1 MRRTFAIVGGGLAGA
16 KAAETLR
23 GEGFDGRV
31 VLITDEPH
39 RPYDR
44 PPLSKRYLRGEVGVD
59 KVFVHD
65 EDFADSHDVEL
76 WTDTRVDALDL
87 DNRRLVLPDNG
98 TLPFD
103 ALLLAMGSQPR
114 RLPVPGAELEGVHVL
129 RSLDDARRLRH
140 ALATAAS
147 VAVIGAGWIGCEVAA
162 SARQLGKQVTV
173 VDPLPTPLFRVLG
186 GQVGAVFAG
195 LHEDHGVEMRLGAG
209 VERLTG
215 DSAVGAVVL
224 SDGTRVTAD
233 VVVLGVG
240 VTPRVELAESAG
252 LSVADGVLAD
262 ELLQT
267 DAPAVFV
274 AGDIAEAAHP
284 FLRQRIRV
292 EHWANALNQGQHAAR
307 NMLGGAQPYERLPYF
322 FSDQYDLGMEY
333 VGYAPAWDDV
343 VFRGDVAG
351 RAFIAFYR
359 RDQRVVAGIA
369 VNVWDAAEALK
380 ALIRSRAQPSAAALR
395 DTGTDLATLAAA
407 QAPR

>member
-23 GEGFDGRV
+23 SEGFDGRV

-44 PPLSKRYLRGEVGVD
+44 PPLSKGYLRGEVGVD

-65 EDFADSHDVEL
+65 EGFADSHDVEL
-76 WTDTRVDALDL
+76 WTGTRVDALDL
-87 DNRRLVLPDNG
+87 NNRRLVLPGNG

-103 ALLLAMGSQPR
+103 ALLLATGSQPR

-140 ALATAAS
+140 ALSTAAS
-147 VAVIGAGWIGCEVAA
+147 VAVVGAGWIGCEVAA

-173 VDPLPTPLFRVLG
+173 IDPQPTPLFRVLG
-186 GQVGAVFAG
+186 GQVGAVFAA
-195 LHEDHGVEMRLGAG
+195 LHEDHGVEMRLGVG
-209 VERLTG
+209 VERLAG

-224 SDGTRVTAD
+224 SEGTRVTAD

-240 VTPRVELAESAG
+240 VTPRVELAETAG

-267 DAPAVFV
+267 DAPGVFV

-307 NMLGGAQPYERLPYF
+307 NMLGGGKPYERLPYF
-322 FSDQYDLGMEY
+322 YSDQYDLGMEY
-333 VGYAPAWDDV
+333 VGYAPTWDDV
-343 VFRGDVAG
+343 VFRGDIPG
-351 RAFIAFYR
+351 RAFVAFYR
-359 RDQRVVAGIA
+359 RGQRVVAGIA
-369 VNVWDAAEALK
+369 VNVWDAAEPLK
-380 ALIRSRAQPSAAALR
+380 ALIRSRAQPPAAALR
-395 DTGTDLATLAAA
+395 DTATDLATVAAP
-407 QAPR
+407 QVPQ

>member
-16 KAAETLR
+16 KAAEALR
-23 GEGFDGRV
+23 SAGFDGRV

-44 PPLSKRYLRGEVGVD
+44 PPLSKGYLRSDVGVD

-65 EDFADSHDVEL
+65 EGFADSHDVEL
-76 WTDTRVDALDL
+76 WTDTRVEALDL
-87 DNRRLVLPDNG
+87 DNRRLVLPRNA

-103 ALLLAMGSQPR
+103 ALLLATGSQPR
-114 RLPVPGAELEGVHVL
+114 RLPVPGADLGGVHVL

-140 ALATAAS
+140 ALSTAAS

-173 VDPLPTPLFRVLG
+173 IDPLPTPLFRVLG
-186 GQVGAVFAG
+186 GQVGAVFAA
-195 LHEDHGVEMRLGAG
+195 LHEGHGVEMRLGAG

-215 DSAVGAVVL
+215 DSTVGAVVL
-224 SDGTRVTAD
+224 SDGTRVDAD

-240 VTPRVELAESAG
+240 VTPRVELAETAG

-262 ELLQT
+262 EFLQT
-267 DAPAVFV
+267 DAPDVFV

-292 EHWANALNQGQHAAR
+292 EHWANALNQGQHAAL
-307 NMLGGAQPYERLPYF
+307 NMLGRAQPYERLPYF
-322 FSDQYDLGMEY
+322 YSDQYDLGMEY

-343 VFRGDVAG
+343 IFRGDVAG

-369 VNVWDAAEALK
+369 VNVWDAAETLK
-380 ALIRSRAQPSAAALR
+380 ALIHSRAQPPAAALR
-395 DTGTDLATLAAA
+395 DTATDLDTLAGK
-407 QAPR
+407 QVPQ